1 MMTPDQFRRLLETYG
16 ADLRRWPPELRSVAQ
31 ALIAQSDE
39 ARDYLSNAQRLDDLF
54 ALDRAPL
61 VSAARKAALADAVLT
76 RIRDLPPPRRFD
88 WRFLF
93 SLKVEAAL
101 AATVLAGL
109 LAGFELGPLLDPPVA
124 QQDASALAVLLGDDF
139 EGLL

>member
-1 MMTPDQFRRLLETYG
+1 MMTPDQFRRLLDTHG
-16 ADLRRWPPELRSVAQ
+16 ADLRRWPAHLRPVAQ
-31 ALIAQSDE
+31 ALIGRSDE
-39 ARDYLSNAQRLDDLF
+39 ARGYLLTAQRLDALF
-54 ALDRAPL
+54 ALDRAPPID
-61 VSAARKAALADAVLT
+61 AARKAALADAVLT

-88 WRFLF
+88 WRFLV

-109 LAGFELGPLLDPPVA
+109 FAGFELGPLLDPPAARQEV
-124 QQDASALAVLLGDDF
+124 SALAVLLGDDF